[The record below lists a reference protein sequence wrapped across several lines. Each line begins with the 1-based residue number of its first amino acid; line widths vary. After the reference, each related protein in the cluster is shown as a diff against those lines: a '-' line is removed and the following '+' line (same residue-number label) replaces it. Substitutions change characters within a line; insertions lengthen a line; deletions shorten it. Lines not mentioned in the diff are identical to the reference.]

1 MELQT
6 LTASKRDDKGTG
18 PARRARQDGFIP
30 GVVYGGDAEPLMIQ
44 VELREFSR
52 LIHGKGG
59 EHAIVQLNI
68 AEQPSLGGPAL
79 LKEVQHHP
87 HRGHIL
93 HADFQRI
100 SLDERISTVVPI
112 VLEGRAPGVAEGGV
126 LDHILRELEVEC
138 RALEVPESITVDV
151 SELAINDSI
160 LVESLVVPSNV
171 TVVTP
176 GDHMVVVVH
185 PPRVEQ
191 AVEAEAEAAEPEVIG
206 QKKDEE

>member
-1 MELQT
+1 MELQS
-6 LTASKRDDKGTG
+6 LSASTRDAKGTG
-18 PARRARQDGFIP
+18 PARRARQSGLIP
-30 GVVYGGDAEPLMIQ
+30 GVLYGGDAEPLMIQ

-59 EHAIVQLNI
+59 EHAIVQLKIDNH
-68 AEQPSLGGPAL
+68 PSLGGPAL

-100 SLDERISTVVPI
+100 SLDERIETVVPI

-138 RALEVPESITVDV
+138 RALEVPESISVDV
-151 SELAINDSI
+151 SGLNINDSI
-160 LVESLVVPSNV
+160 LVEALAVPSNI

-176 GDHMVVVVH
+176 SDYMVVVVH

-191 AVEAEAEAAEPEVIG
+191 ATEAEAEVSEPEVIG